1 MRHRCRSR
9 TPALARGLTLA
20 LTLSVFPSGDS
31 QAEVS
36 LGLKAGSL
44 GVGPEISVPL
54 GQRLNFRGG
63 LFVYD
68 LDVDYTASGVAYEG
82 NIQLQNVLVLVDWH
96 PSGGSFRLSAG
107 LAWNDNSIE
116 GEASLDDLVGLENPF
131 DPLISLG
138 TFRGETKVDPVA
150 PYLGFG
156 WGKAGHSASSGW
168 GFSADI
174 GVLLHG
180 KPEVELSIADSP
192 ILVLLP
198 ELRPFVELLLEVEEL
213 ELEQEI
219 DSYQYFPVVSLGVSY
234 RF

>member
-1 MRHRCRSR
+1 MRYHWCSL
-9 TPALARGLTLA
+9 ALALA
-20 LTLSVFPSGDS
+20 LSVFPSGDS
-31 QAEVS
+31 QAEVT

-54 GQRLNFRGG
+54 GHRLNFRGG

-68 LDVDYTASGVAYEG
+68 HDLDYTASGVDYG
-82 NIQLQNVLVLVDWH
+82 GSIQLQNVLALVDWH
-96 PSGGSFRLSAG
+96 PSEGSFRLSVG
-107 LAWNDNSIE
+107 LAWNDNTVE

-131 DPLISLG
+131 APLISLG
-138 TFRGETKVDPVA
+138 TFRGETTVDPIA

-156 WGKAGHSASSGW
+156 WGKASSSTNSGW

-180 KPEVELSIADSP
+180 KPQVELSIADSP
-192 ILVLLP
+192 ILILLP
-198 ELRPFVELLLEVEEL
+198 ELRPFIELLLEAEEL